1 MWSSREKVRKNTEEF
16 GGKTGNLGGGRGNE
30 PLYPSR
36 RPRLHGALEAKTAH
50 AQPAGAWSRSPLPSA
65 HAQLLAPRATRMRT
79 APKPTAHARSARQ
92 ALYACAVRGCACAV
106 RSAHAQCAPGA
117 VTGRGEGG
125 EGRGRAAHAQCE
137 PRGCSGGA
145 AVGVRG
151 RGG

>member
-16 GGKTGNLGGGRGNE
+16 GGKTGNLGGGRETSRSIPPGGRVSMV
-30 PLYPSR
+30 LWRLRVRMRSR
-36 RPRLHGALEAKTAH
+36 RARGAAAPSPRRM
-50 AQPAGAWSRSPLPSA
+50 RSSSP
-65 HAQLLAPRATRMRT
+65 HRATRMRV
-79 APKPTAHARSARQ
+79 APRPTAHARSGRQ
-92 ALYACAVRGCACAV
+92 AFYACAVRGCACAV